1 MQNDDNHQD
10 VGWWKSKVQSRC
22 DNKLCTVILTL
33 HSFCMHFCFLV
44 EKWILSGYKHRNWWS
59 IWVEYDLMRYCIFPT
74 RSQESLLCYLSSS
87 SRSRFSRARKQ
98 SVKYVERF
106 FDVGQF
112 SLKKI
117 ESFLLIFLPLK
128 SKSNIL
134 ILPFLCQNGQN
145 ALFWRKNSKF
155 YHFNEPH

>member
-112 SLKKI
+112 SLKNISTFKI
-117 ESFLLIFLPLK
+117 KIQHFDTSILMPEWSKCIILAQKFKVLSFQWTTLRCMI
-128 SKSNIL
+128 
-134 ILPFLCQNGQN
+134 
-145 ALFWRKNSKF
+145 
-155 YHFNEPH
+155 